1 MTWYMT
7 VKVMEMNEIDTDLIL
22 SMRYWHINFS
32 KSPPIKLKSGW
43 STQIKLILLWNI
55 WYSYKKHYNHNMN
68 NQRFW
73 DKKQSYTVNTK
84 GTRSSIKWDIDHNF
98 PNAGKATAEQMLWG
112 QRVEISWKQQ
122 EREQESLECE

>member
-22 SMRYWHINFS
+22 SMRYWYINFS

-73 DKKQSYTVNTK
+73 DKKESYTVNTK
-84 GTRSSIKWDIDHNF
+84 GTKSSIKWNNDHNF
-98 PNAGKATAEQMLWG
+98 PNVGKTTAEQMLWG
-112 QRVEISWKQQ
+112 QMVEISWKQQ
-122 EREQESLECE
+122 EREQGSLEFE